1 MVESYSRPF
10 GRLYDSLESL
20 VMSAEGVRQGNL
32 LISQAKGQS
41 K

>member
-1 MVESYSRPF
+1 MVYSYSRPF

-20 VMSAEGVRQGNL
+20 FMSAEGVRQGNL